1 MFCLIALDLL
11 QDQVWVANGEQT
23 KPSQYNFVLAINS
36 SAEKRFSHSPQMSF
50 ISLHVDIC
58 EVMTTVNN
66 DSFLILQSF
75 WPLQSDIPWE
85 TLAFG

>member
-50 ISLHVDIC
+50 ISHQVDIC